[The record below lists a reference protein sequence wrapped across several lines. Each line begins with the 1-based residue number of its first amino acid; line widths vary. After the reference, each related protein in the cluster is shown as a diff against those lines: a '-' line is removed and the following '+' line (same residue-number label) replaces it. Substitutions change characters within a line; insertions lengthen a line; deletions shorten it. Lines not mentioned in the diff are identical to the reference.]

1 MSRDGAPVTPERLT
15 AVIRRRPGGT
25 ALAVLAVWT
34 LVGLALGTLLP
45 WTYLSYKHGRRTKA
59 FNAQLADTLQLMS
72 GSLSAGLSLAQSVDT
87 VVREGTDPMA
97 AEFRRALVEM
107 RLGVEIEDALEGIAA
122 RMDSVDFKWVV
133 MALRIH
139 REVGGNLAELLNS
152 VADTIREREY
162 LERHVLAL
170 SAEGRLSVWILGGL
184 PPAFLAYLLLAN
196 PSYLQPLI
204 STTIGYVLLGVMAVL
219 LTVGIVWMKKLVKVE
234 V

>member
-1 MSRDGAPVTPERLT
+1 M
-15 AVIRRRPGGT
+15 
-25 ALAVLAVWT
+25 
-34 LVGLALGTLLP
+34 
-45 WTYLSYKHGRRTKA
+45 
-59 FNAQLADTLQLMS
+59 
-72 GSLSAGLSLAQSVDT
+72 
-87 VVREGTDPMA
+87 
-97 AEFRRALVEM
+97 
-107 RLGVEIEDALEGIAA
+107 
-122 RMDSVDFKWVV
+122 DFKWVV